1 MKKLTYSILGLLM
14 LSSLF
19 LFGCNSALNVKVG
32 DTVTIQYTSTF
43 PDGTSFETSG
53 ATFVVGS
60 KQIIAGL
67 DNGVVGMKV
76 GKTKTITVT
85 PDQGYG
91 SLYNTFQL
99 QKISKVLFDKM
110 TGTTGDTA
118 GVRTLA
124 GIRGVL
130 KGVEK
135 DAQGNEMVLRDINPR
150 ETWDNV
156 IYKVTLVSK
165 K

>member
-1 MKKLTYSILGLLM
+1 MKKLSYWLATLLGISTLL
-14 LSSLF
+14 LLW
-19 LFGCNSALNVKVG
+19 CNNALNVKVG

-43 PDGTSFETSG
+43 PDGTAFENSW
-53 ATFVVGS
+53 ATFVVWS

-85 PDQGYG
+85 PDQWYG
-91 SLYNTFQL
+91 NRYNKFQL
-99 QKISKVLFDKM
+99 QKISKLLFDKM
-110 TGTTGDTA
+110 TNGSGTTSWIR
-118 GVRTLA
+118 VLA
-124 GIRGVL
+124 WIQGVL
-130 KGVEK
+130 KGIEK
-135 DAQGNEMVLRDINPR
+135 DKDGNEMVLRDINPR
-150 ETWDNV
+150 ETWENV